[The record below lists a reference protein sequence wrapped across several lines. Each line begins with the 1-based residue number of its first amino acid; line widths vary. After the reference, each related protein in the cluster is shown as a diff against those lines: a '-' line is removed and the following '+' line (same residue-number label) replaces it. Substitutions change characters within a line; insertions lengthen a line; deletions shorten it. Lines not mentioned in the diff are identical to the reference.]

1 MSNKTKNSNCF
12 SWLRKLGSYKNIIN
26 FMAIVYGKKKK
37 MSTESLLNANEQDI
51 IYLFILNLERKI
63 GLMSPQTDYSNFP
76 LATF

>member
-1 MSNKTKNSNCF
+1 
-12 SWLRKLGSYKNIIN
+12 
-26 FMAIVYGKKKK
+26 MAIVYGKKKK